1 MSGAREVY
9 VCNQEI
15 EIPIPNPICNLGGV
29 IVFASSDLLIW
40 VTARS
45 LKRVDGGP
53 DALTRRQEEHSESD
67 LGTIHK

>member
-1 MSGAREVY
+1 M
-9 VCNQEI
+9 CNQEI
-15 EIPIPNPICNLGGV
+15 EIPLPIPICNLGGV

-45 LKRVDGGP
+45 LKRGGGP

-67 LGTIHK
+67 LEWSCAIRPPAFWE

>member
-1 MSGAREVY
+1 M
-9 VCNQEI
+9 CNQEI
-15 EIPIPNPICNLGGV
+15 EIPLPIPICNLGGV

-45 LKRVDGGP
+45 LKRGGGP

-67 LGTIHK
+67 LDGAVHIGRPH